1 MSHGS
6 KYGICVVKIYDIVYF
21 AMIPEF
27 LGPNLVASAK
37 RLRLGHRWVFL
48 KKKKKFLREI
58 IMNPDMHPNKQKQ
71 IRDIKSVFD
80 RFKMPKAKKYKEAV
94 LRSGQRSSTRP
105 RSEEF

>member
-37 RLRLGHRWVFL
+37 RLRLDHRWVFL
-48 KKKKKFLREI
+48 FIFFFFK
-58 IMNPDMHPNKQKQ
+58 
-71 IRDIKSVFD
+71 RDHN
-80 RFKMPKAKKYKEAV
+80 E
-94 LRSGQRSSTRP
+94 P
-105 RSEEF
+105 RHASK